1 MMTTKWLVHNGN
13 EPLGPWTPEEVREEL
28 RSGRIDAF
36 DLVSIE
42 GSARKRPLVDVDEL
56 FESASA
62 KYRETVK
69 HDISK
74 EKSALIEEPL
84 VAGHDIIRPAG
95 NSDKKLKRVAEFT
108 KPRAFEALAA
118 PIDVSKRPSPKQF
131 SQAAPTGSGVSPVKA
146 GTVRRYVLWVK
157 NQKPQGPFTSREVL
171 TLWYSKKLPPDTIV
185 QRAGQ
190 SKKITI
196 ESFARFYEKAAPSGI
211 AFVGEARAAASL
223 LDVSTRWLILAVILG
238 VLIIS
243 AALLS
248 KYEPVEFEHYLNQ
261 LYRVT
266 KGDGDDAT
274 EEGSMEFSEM
284 PTSEPQS
291 SQNANPP
298 SVNSQANPPK
308 KTSSKQPQ
316 KGNSQQA
323 RPRTERAPR
332 PVQRIEKTAPRPA
345 PRPAPGASAKV
356 SKKASGAPAGL
367 IDGTTVTLSGYRF
380 NMAALNACELKCRIQ
395 MTGPKGPVTA
405 VFFKEA
411 FADSLVARASGVTV
425 TGTIRREPG
434 SGGVT
439 IFVQSVK

>member
-1 MMTTKWLVHNGN
+1 MTTKWLVHNGN

-62 KYRETVK
+62 KHRETVK

-95 NSDKKLKRVAEFT
+95 NSDQKPKRVAEFT

-118 PIDVSKRPSPKQF
+118 PIDVTKRPSPKQF
-131 SQAAPTGSGVSPVKA
+131 SQASPTASGVSPVKA
-146 GTVRRYVLWVK
+146 GTVRRYVLWVN

-190 SKKITI
+190 SKKITV
-196 ESFARFYEKAAPSGI
+196 ENFARFYERAAPSGI
-211 AFVGEARAAASL
+211 AFVGEARAAAGL
-223 LDVSTRWLILAVILG
+223 LDASTRWLILAVILG

-248 KYEPVEFEHYLNQ
+248 KYEAVEFEHYLNG

-266 KGDGDDAT
+266 KGEGDDTT
-274 EEGSMEFSEM
+274 EEGSMEFSEI
-284 PTSEPQS
+284 PTSAPQS
-291 SQNANPP
+291 PQSANP
-298 SVNSQANPPK
+298 SSLNSQINPK
-308 KTSSKQPQ
+308 KTSSNQRQ
-316 KGNSQQA
+316 KGNSPGPK
-323 RPRTERAPR
+323 PRIERAPR
-332 PVQRIEKTAPRPA
+332 PVQRVAKTAPRPA
-345 PRPAPGASAKV
+345 PRAAQGASPKV
-356 SKKASGAPAGL
+356 TKKVSGAPVGL
-367 IDGTTVTLSGYRF
+367 MDGSTVTLSGYRF

-411 FADSLVARASGVTV
+411 FADSLAAKTSGVTV